1 MNFSSYT
8 DAFKSANEFLCK
20 KTKKREVSV
29 LEIRRKDLLFQ
40 ILLLDLEIEVAE
52 PHS

>member
-20 KTKKREVSV
+20 KSKKEVSV